1 MIKEIL
7 IKIISF
13 FGLRVVRLKKIYS
26 IDRDINLL
34 IDEEEP
40 LVFDVGANRGES
52 ISRFK
57 KMFPKSNIHSFEP
70 NREEAE
76 KLAIK
81 YKSNSSIVL
90 NNVAVGEKSGNLE
103 FNVLVNSGHSSFKK
117 LIPNTTWLKKRSE
130 KRGVKSE
137 NYIKEKIN
145 TKMIMLDDY
154 CSKNNIAKIDIL
166 KIDTQGT
173 EDKVLDGASS
183 LLKQSKIKIIVVE
196 IIFSD
201 LYENTLSIY
210 DIEKHLIPNKYRLF
224 GVLNG
229 GSLISHYAYQTD
241 HIYVS
246 DDMYEKFKKNKSPFF
261 NN

>member
-7 IKIISF
+7 HKIISF
-13 FGLRVVRLKKIYS
+13 FGLKIMRLKKIYS
-26 IDRDINLL
+26 LDRDINLL
-34 IDEEEP
+34 IDDEEP

-57 KMFPKSNIHSFEP
+57 KMFPKSNIHCFEP
-70 NREEAE
+70 SREQTE

-90 NNVAVGEKSGNLE
+90 NNVAAGAKSGNFE
-103 FNVLVNSGHSSFKK
+103 FYIAANSGHSSFKK
-117 LIPNTTWLKKRSE
+117 LISNTTWLKKRSE
-130 KRGVKSE
+130 RRGIKNE
-137 NYIKEKIN
+137 NYITEKVI
-145 TKMIMLDDY
+145 TKMVTLDDY
-154 CSKNNIAKIDIL
+154 CSKNNINKIDIL

-173 EDKVLDGASS
+173 EDKVLDGASN
-183 LLKQSKIKIIVVE
+183 LLKQNKIKLILVE

-201 LYENTLSIY
+201 VYEDTLSIY
-210 DIEKHLIPNKYRLF
+210 DIEKYLIPNKYKLF
-224 GVLNG
+224 GVGNA
-229 GSLISHYAYQTD
+229 GSLIYNYIYQTD

-246 DDMYEKFKKNKSPFF
+246 SDMYENFKTNKSPFF